1 MDSFDRHIEYINLHK
16 PKKDIANLEQEIVNV
31 KQFQNFRESAAYIVA
46 CKNAQYSFY
55 KLMFSANIQKVSNH
69 LLNPSDDVM
78 MYNTV
83 LKITNDFNEKFSMIK

>member
-31 KQFQNFRESAAYIVA
+31 KQFQNFRESMAYMVA

-55 KLMFSANIQKVSNH
+55 KLLFSGHIQKVSNH
-69 LLNPSDDVM
+69 LLNPSDDVI
-78 MYNTV
+78 MYDTV
-83 LKITNDFNEKFSMIK
+83 LKITNDFNKKFSKAK